1 MRLFLIV
8 SQILY
13 LGSLI
18 PWFIIWAMSFMS
30 FDGGVN
36 VSNVSF
42 VLGISLYP
50 IAVIACSILAWVFRV
65 KRKRQSLVVNLIP
78 LLWVISFLCF
88 VLL

>member
-42 VLGISLYP
+42 VLWISFYP